1 MGSDKKF
8 KRFQRALAR
17 NGLFF
22 FYWLFGNMP
31 YVIVRWLM
39 HILLFIG
46 FTFTIKQKRLAKEG
60 LTIAFGHEK
69 TEKEIDQLIKK
80 NFQTF
85 GKSMIELSYFLTH
98 PQWVLDKVTIEG
110 REHLSTA
117 MAQGKGVIAVTA
129 HFGNFPLLMLR
140 CAKEGYETN
149 CIMRPTR
156 DEKLEKFLYE
166 KRKESGFKTVYAI
179 PRKKC
184 VVESLR
190 VLRNKELL
198 FIPLDQNFGSSGGIH
213 VEFFGQQAATAT
225 GPVVFAL
232 RTGAPI
238 LLTFIIRQPDDTH
251 KIVIE
256 PPFELEEGVDEND
269 TIQINIARLTKIIEG
284 YIRKYPHEWGWMHRR
299 WKSRPK
305 GGEEIQVGQDLK
317 GVK

>member
-1 MGSDKKF
+1 MSSKKRY
-8 KRFQRALAR
+8 KAFQRGLAR

-22 FYWLFGNMP
+22 FYWLFGSMP
-31 YVIVRWLM
+31 YGIVRFMM
-39 HILLFIG
+39 HILLAVG
-46 FTFTIKQKRLAKEG
+46 FTFTVKQKRIARESLKV
-60 LTIAFGHEK
+60 AFGQEK
-69 TEKEIDQLIKK
+69 TDKEIDALIKK

-110 REHLSTA
+110 KEHLEAA

-149 CIMRPTR
+149 CIMRPIR
-156 DEKLEKFLYE
+156 DEKLEKFLFK
-166 KRKESGFKTVYAI
+166 KRKEAGFKTVYAI
-179 PRKKC
+179 PRRQC
-184 VVESLR
+184 VVNSLK

-198 FIPLDQNFGSSGGIH
+198 FIPLDQNFGSSGGVH
-213 VEFFGQQAATAT
+213 VEFFGQEAATAT
-225 GPVVFAL
+225 GPIVFSM

-256 PPFELEEGVDEND
+256 PPFELEEGVDESD
-269 TIQINIARLTKIIEG
+269 TIQKNIARLTKIIEG

-299 WKSRPK
+299 WKTLPPQQK
-305 GGEEIQVGQDLK
+305 VEEV
-317 GVK
+317 